1 MSRENSVRSLE
12 AKTFSGFAAR
22 CETGSSTEVRASAC
36 VADSSSLSKSRET
49 KHGACTHLFGHCPL
63 RCTQLSRTPT
73 RSKLRVASLT
83 KEEVFFV
90 PFYRFAKTPKIP
102 CPVNTSKTIKETKP
116 IIAKR
121 PLSTSA

>member
-49 KHGACTHLFGHCPL
+49 KHGACTYLFGQGIIFPGW
-63 RCTQLSRTPT
+63 RTTPNEYAIFGLS
-73 RSKLRVASLT
+73 
-83 KEEVFFV
+83 
-90 PFYRFAKTPKIP
+90 
-102 CPVNTSKTIKETKP
+102 
-116 IIAKR
+116 
-121 PLSTSA
+121 